1 MESPTRRSQDQRR
14 GEAEQRMLDAG
25 VRLLALNG
33 PEKLTLTE
41 VGKSAGYSR
50 GLPAHHFGSR
60 EQFLKALASH
70 VAIEFDRTLTGVDRA
85 RGLVATIEIT
95 RASLVQLKENPTR
108 GLATHIVMSDPRQE
122 QALSIEIAGLRDETL
137 SLLASHIADGIR
149 DGEIRRD
156 VAPGFVALF
165 IASGICG
172 IIDSWLADP
181 SLDVEKAGEQL
192 LCLIENGLAARSREP
207 T

>member
-70 VAIEFDRTLTGVDRA
+70 VAIEFDRTLQAVGSNALDHLARQEVDLDCAIRRA
-85 RGLVATIEIT
+85 RGLAVDIHVEGADH
-95 RASLVQLKENPTR
+95 Q
-108 GLATHIVMSDPRQE
+108 SDTAAERVGRVVND
-122 QALSIEIAGLRDETL
+122 ALQDAEL
-137 SLLASHIADGIR
+137 H
-149 DGEIRRD
+149 
-156 VAPGFVALF
+156 APK
-165 IASGICG
+165 SR
-172 IIDSWLADP
+172 
-181 SLDVEKAGEQL
+181 
-192 LCLIENGLAARSREP
+192 AARGAK
-207 T
+207 